1 MRVLGRADAGRMP
14 GGSSSD
20 AGRMLDGCWADVNRN
35 AERMRYLTTDNPT
48 IKINKKNP
56 IVDGRFADYRCISI

>member
-1 MRVLGRADAGRMP
+1 MLDGCWTDAGRMV
-14 GGSSSD
+14 
-20 AGRMLDGCWADVNRN
+20 DGCWADVNRN